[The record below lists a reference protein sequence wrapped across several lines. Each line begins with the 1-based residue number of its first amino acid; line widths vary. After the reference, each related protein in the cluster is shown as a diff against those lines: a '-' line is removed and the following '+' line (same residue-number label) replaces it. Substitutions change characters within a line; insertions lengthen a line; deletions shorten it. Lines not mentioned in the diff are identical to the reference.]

1 MAEEAKFKSGDLV
14 ELLSGGPVMTVQN
27 VDTLQSGKGK
37 NVYRCQWFNG
47 KKLEYGNFHEATIKI
62 HTPEK

>member
-1 MAEEAKFKSGDLV
+1 MENNQFKSGDLV

-27 VDTLQSGKGK
+27 KDTLQSGKDK
-37 NVYRCQWFNG
+37 TVYRCQWFNG
-47 KKLEYGNFHEATIKI
+47 KKLEYGNFHEASLKI